1 MLTADNSKYKSPGTW
16 DVSNGLISDSAV
28 VVVQERLSPGGGAL
42 VGTWRVRLRGGGPYL
57 YLLPSLV
64 FLALF
69 TYYPMGFSAYLS
81 LFRWNVLTPERV
93 FVGLENYIQLWWE
106 PLFWLVLRNNLFYAL
121 GTIPTTM
128 ALALFLAV
136 LVNQRLGAAR
146 SVYRMALF
154 YPTMIP
160 MVAAAMLWVWIFN
173 PGIGLFNY
181 YTSFLGVPRVEWL
194 YDRHWALPAIIIMSI
209 WKNFGYFML
218 IYLAALQGVPADL
231 YEAADIEGAG
241 AWRRFWGITFPL
253 LTPASLFVFV
263 VAIISSFQVFDQ
275 VFVMTQGGPADQTN
289 VLTFYIYQ
297 NAFRFWDIGMGAT
310 LTTIFVCL
318 LLVLIVTVFRYAGRR
333 VYYEAD

>member
-1 MLTADNSKYKSPGTW
+1 MG
-16 DVSNGLISDSAV
+16 DSTAV
-28 VVVQERLSPGGGAL
+28 VTPERLSAQAIGRTTTWRFPFRGGA
-42 VGTWRVRLRGGGPYL
+42 YL
-57 YLLPSLV
+57 YLLPSLI
-64 FLALF
+64 FLVVF
-69 TYYPMGFSAYLS
+69 TYYPVGFSAYLS
-81 LFRWNVLTPERV
+81 LFRWNVLTPDRV
-93 FVGLENYIQLWWE
+93 FIGAANYLSLWGE

-121 GTIPTTM
+121 GSIPTTM

-136 LVNQRLGAAR
+136 LVNQKLGAAR
-146 SVYRMALF
+146 SIYRVALF

-181 YTSFLGVPRVEWL
+181 YTSFLGIPRLEWL

-218 IYLAALQGVPADL
+218 IYLAALQGIPAEL
-231 YEAADIEGAG
+231 YEAASLEGAG
-241 AWRRFWGITFPL
+241 AWARFRRITFPL
-253 LTPASLFVFV
+253 LAPTSLFVFV

-289 VLTFYIYQ
+289 VLVFYIYQ

-310 LTTIFVCL
+310 LTTVFIGL
-318 LLVLIVTVFRYAGRR
+318 LLALILVVFRSVGRR
-333 VYYEAD
+333 VYYETE

>member
-1 MLTADNSKYKSPGTW
+1 M
-16 DVSNGLISDSAV
+16 SDSTAV
-28 VVVQERLSPGGGAL
+28 AASERLSTRAGASAATRRFGFRGGGA
-42 VGTWRVRLRGGGPYL
+42 YL
-57 YLLPSLV
+57 YLLPSLI
-64 FLALF
+64 FLAVF

-81 LFRWNVLTPERV
+81 LFKWNVLNPEKV
-93 FVGLENYIQLWWE
+93 WIGLDNYLTLWGE

-121 GTIPTTM
+121 GAIPTTM
-128 ALALFLAV
+128 ALGLFLAV
-136 LVNQRLGAAR
+136 LANQKLGALR
-146 SVYRMALF
+146 SVYRVALF
-154 YPTMIP
+154 YPTMVP

-173 PGIGLFNY
+173 PGIGLFNHY
-181 YTSFLGVPRVEWL
+181 SGYLGIPRIEWL

-218 IYLAALQGVPADL
+218 IYLAALQGIPGDL

-241 AWRRFWGITFPL
+241 AWRRFWAITFPL

-297 NAFRFWDIGMGAT
+297 HSFRFWDLGMGAT
-310 LTTIFVCL
+310 ITTVFICL
-318 LLVLIVTVFRYAGRR
+318 LLALIAVVFGTVGRR

>member
-1 MLTADNSKYKSPGTW
+1 MG
-16 DVSNGLISDSAV
+16 DSTAV
-28 VVVQERLSPGGGAL
+28 VTPERLSAQAIGRTTTWRFPFRGGA
-42 VGTWRVRLRGGGPYL
+42 YL
-57 YLLPSLV
+57 YLLPSLI
-64 FLALF
+64 FLVVF
-69 TYYPMGFSAYLS
+69 TYYPVGFSAYLS
-81 LFRWNVLTPERV
+81 LFRWNVLTPDRV
-93 FVGLENYIQLWWE
+93 FIGAANYLSLWGE

-121 GTIPTTM
+121 GSIPTTM

-136 LVNQRLGAAR
+136 LVNQKLGAAR
-146 SVYRMALF
+146 SIYRVALF

-181 YTSFLGVPRVEWL
+181 YTSFLGIPRLEWL

-218 IYLAALQGVPADL
+218 IYLAALQGIPAEL
-231 YEAADIEGAG
+231 YEAASLEGAG
-241 AWRRFWGITFPL
+241 AWARFRRITFPL
-253 LTPASLFVFV
+253 LAPTSLFVFV

-289 VLTFYIYQ
+289 VLVFYIYQ

-310 LTTIFVCL
+310 LTTVFIGL
-318 LLVLIVTVFRYAGRR
+318 LLALIVVVFRSVGRR
-333 VYYEAD
+333 VYYEAE

>member
-1 MLTADNSKYKSPGTW
+1 MPDSTAAVASRNLSAHDIARLLSRH
-16 DVSNGLISDSAV
+16 VGLPRAGV
-28 VVVQERLSPGGGAL
+28 YV
-42 VGTWRVRLRGGGPYL
+42 

-64 FLALF
+64 FLVLF
-69 TYYPMGFSAYLS
+69 TYYPVGFSAYLS
-81 LFRWNVLTPERV
+81 LFRWNVLNPDRI
-93 FVGLENYIQLWWE
+93 FVGLENYLSLWRE

-121 GTIPTTM
+121 GTVPTTM

-136 LVNQRLGAAR
+136 LVNQNLGRVR
-146 SVYRMALF
+146 SVYRVALF

-181 YTSFLGVPRVEWL
+181 YASFLGVPHIEWL

-218 IYLAALQGVPADL
+218 IYLAALQGVPSDL
-231 YEAADIEGAG
+231 YEAASIEGAG
-241 AWRRFWGITFPL
+241 VWRRFWKITFPL

-263 VAIISSFQVFDQ
+263 IAIISSFQVFDQ

-289 VLTFYIYQ
+289 VLIFYIYQ

-310 LTTIFVCL
+310 LTTIFICF
-318 LLVLIVTVFRYAGRR
+318 LLVLIVVVFRYVGRR

>member
-1 MLTADNSKYKSPGTW
+1 MVRW
-16 DVSNGLISDSAV
+16 
-28 VVVQERLSPGGGAL
+28 GG
-42 VGTWRVRLRGGGPYL
+42 VYL
-57 YLLPSLV
+57 YLCPALF
-64 FLALF
+64 FLAVF
-69 TYYPMGFSAYLS
+69 TYYPIGFSAYLS
-81 LFRWNVLTPERV
+81 LFRWNVLNPERV
-93 FVGLENYIQLWWE
+93 FIGLQNYFQLWHE
-106 PLFWLVLRNNLFYAL
+106 PLFWLVLRNNLFYAV
-121 GTIPTTM
+121 GTIPATM

-136 LVNQRLGAAR
+136 LTNQKLGRIRGA
-146 SVYRMALF
+146 YRIALF

-181 YTSFLGVPRVEWL
+181 YTGFLGLPRIEWL

-218 IYLAALQGVPADL
+218 IYLAALQAIPGDL
-231 YEAADIEGAG
+231 YEAASIEGAG
-241 AWRRFWGITFPL
+241 AWRSFREITIPL

-297 NAFRFWDIGMGAT
+297 NAFRFWDIGMGAA
-310 LTTIFVCL
+310 LTTIFVCI
-318 LLVLIVTVFRYAGRR
+318 LLVVIIVVFHGVGRH
-333 VYYEAD
+333 VYYEVD